1 MVLAVQIWKG
11 DARDR
16 QPIEPLNSSSTPW
29 VYQVDL
35 RIDKSFS
42 IVDELSANIY
52 LYVINVFDTKN
63 IENVFLRTGN
73 TSDDGYISNP
83 TTGGKLIEQFG
94 AEYEALYKAINID
107 YSEQWQGATTGS
119 AYTTTPYFYGPP
131 RQIRF
136 GVRLEY

>member
-1 MVLAVQIWKG
+1 M
-11 DARDR
+11 
-16 QPIEPLNSSSTPW
+16 
-29 VYQVDL
+29 
-35 RIDKSFS
+35 
-42 IVDELSANIY
+42 DELSANIY

-107 YSEQWQGATTGS
+107 YSEQWQGCNNRVSIYNNTIFLWTAKTNK
-119 AYTTTPYFYGPP
+119 
-131 RQIRF
+131 IRRSIRVLIKSYNGKITL
-136 GVRLEY
+136 GV